1 MTSAMIRLV
10 TKIEKDVSRSVMEM
24 MRKRSERRHRV
35 PIVSGHPR
43 QSRHSAT
50 VVGVA
55 LVAAN
60 AVP

>member
-1 MTSAMIRLV
+1 MTRAMMRLV
-10 TKIEKDVSRSVMEM
+10 TKIEKEVSSSVMEM
-24 MRKRSERRHRV
+24 MRKRSDRRQRV
-35 PIVSGHPR
+35 AMVSGHPR